1 MVKSYSAKEVAVIV
15 GGFIMS
21 GFADGQFLN
30 IVPNSDLQEL
40 VVGVDG
46 EGTRSAMNNKS
57 AQITISLMQSSAS
70 NPVLE
75 AFAASGETFPM
86 LVKDNSG
93 ATIYSMVTAWIRRR
107 PDASFDRTATN
118 RDWLIESDEI
128 IGFEGGNV
136 A

>member
-1 MVKSYSAKEVAVIV
+1 MSVKSYNAKEVAVIC

-40 VVGVDG
+40 IVGVDG

-93 ATIYSMVTAWIRRR
+93 STIYSAVTAWVRRR
-107 PDASFDRTATN
+107 PDAGFDRTAGQ
-118 RDWLIESDEI
+118 RDWLIETDEL
-128 IGFEGGNV
+128 IGAEGGN
-136 A
+136 

>member
-1 MVKSYSAKEVAVIV
+1 MAVKSYNAKEVAIIA
-15 GGFIMS
+15 GGFILS

-40 VVGVDG
+40 TVGVDG

-57 AQITISLMQSSAS
+57 AQITVGLMQSSAS

-75 AFAASGETFPM
+75 SFAASGESFPL

-93 ATIYSMVTAWIRRR
+93 STIYSCVTAWVRRR
-107 PDASFDRTATN
+107 PDAGFDRVAGE
-118 RDWLIESDEI
+118 RSWLLETDEL
-128 IGFEGGNV
+128 IGGEGGN
-136 A
+136 